1 MTSRDTH
8 DITEYERERTRME
21 IADEAHRAYERTGE
35 PTKILKSTNV
45 QPGMVARLMAQS
57 EPCLFSNKSPVAV
70 VPYQLPPMLVVA
82 YALMY
87 DAVRWHAQLQVSFD
101 RSIREELVA
110 EGVKA

>member
-8 DITEYERERTRME
+8 DIAEYERERTRME
-21 IADEAHRAYERTGE
+21 IADEAHRAYEGTGE
-35 PTKILKSTNV
+35 PSKILKSTNV
-45 QPGMVARLMAQS
+45 QPGMVAKLMAQS

-70 VPYQLPPMLVVA
+70 VPYQLPPILVVA

-101 RSIREELVA
+101 RSMHEELVA
-110 EGVKA
+110 EGVTA